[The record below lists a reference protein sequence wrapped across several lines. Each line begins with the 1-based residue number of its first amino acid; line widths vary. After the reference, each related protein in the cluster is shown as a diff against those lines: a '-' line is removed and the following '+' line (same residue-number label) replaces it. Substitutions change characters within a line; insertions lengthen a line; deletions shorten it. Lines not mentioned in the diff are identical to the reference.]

1 MRRALLV
8 LLLVSQSVFANTIA
22 HTDQR
27 IGEIIVLTDKEC
39 ATHGN
44 RQQGYIVI
52 EYSNTL
58 FGCWKQDDFLV
69 HFYFDNGE
77 VRSFLLS
84 QFKFKTSKE
93 KKGQ

>member
-1 MRRALLV
+1 MKRILLS
-8 LLLVSQSVFANTIA
+8 LLLISQSVFANTIA
-22 HTDQR
+22 YTDQR

-39 ATHGN
+39 VSNNTRH
-44 RQQGYIVI
+44 QGYIVI
-52 EYSNTL
+52 EYSNTM